1 MHNANSFTITSVDL
15 DSVLSVKTEH
25 QYQQQ
30 EEHAAYD
37 KKLLSVLSEITK
49 CGSATDLNGKFYFQL
64 LLLRNII
71 ENINLLHFHLMIVN

>member
-1 MHNANSFTITSVDL
+1 MHTANSFTITSLDL

-37 KKLLSVLSEITK
+37 KKLLSEITK

>member
-1 MHNANSFTITSVDL
+1 MHRANSFTITSLDL

-37 KKLLSVLSEITK
+37 KKLLSEITK
-49 CGSATDLNGKFYFQL
+49 CGSVVELNSKLYF
-64 LLLRNII
+64 NSYY
-71 ENINLLHFHLMIVN
+71 

>member
-1 MHNANSFTITSVDL
+1 MHTANSFTITSLDL

-37 KKLLSVLSEITK
+37 KKLLSEITK
-49 CGSATDLNGKFYFQL
+49 C
-64 LLLRNII
+64 
-71 ENINLLHFHLMIVN
+71 EV

>member
-1 MHNANSFTITSVDL
+1 MHTANSFTITSVGL

-37 KKLLSVLSEITK
+37 KKLLSEITK
-49 CGSATDLNGKFYFQL
+49 CGSVVDLNSKFYFQL
-64 LLLRNII
+64 LLLGKTI
-71 ENINLLHFHLMIVN
+71 